1 MGSVAASAT
10 LVVPVEL
17 SDVLAIDILVGKG
30 ADVDCDGSLRV
41 LALPLVVAAANL
53 KPQGHTTAACRGRL
67 LEYGADVDGKHYV
80 PVPVHAGPA
89 LVEAAQHGHHAVL
102 TLPLARGARAKPTFT
117 AKSSG

>member
-17 SDVLAIDILVGKG
+17 NDVLAIGLLVGNG
-30 ADVDCDGSLRV
+30 TDVDCDGSLRI
-41 LALPLVVAAANL
+41 LALPLVVASSSPPTSAAA
-53 KPQGHTTAACRGRL
+53 KGHTAAAPRRGRL

-89 LVEAAQHGHHAVL
+89 LVEAAQHGHNAVL
-102 TLPLARGARAKPTFT
+102 KLPLARGARR
-117 AKSSG
+117 G